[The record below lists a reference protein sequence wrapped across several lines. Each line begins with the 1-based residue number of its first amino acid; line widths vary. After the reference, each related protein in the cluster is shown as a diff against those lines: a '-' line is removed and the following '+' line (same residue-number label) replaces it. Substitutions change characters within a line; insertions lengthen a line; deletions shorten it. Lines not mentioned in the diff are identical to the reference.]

1 MRYPLNFLPCFR
13 FLLSV
18 YGKGIL
24 LTFFIREIGGGCTE
38 NPSIIRFYL
47 KDL

>member
-1 MRYPLNFLPCFR
+1 MRYPLNFLPCFH

-24 LTFFIREIGGGCTE
+24 LIFLLGKSEE
-38 NPSIIRFYL
+38 NVL
-47 KDL
+47 KIHL